1 VTGSI
6 APIPGKLEVPADFD
20 ALRDPRRWLTPSRL
34 FYLIVALAGLA
45 FFLLP
50 IYWMAITAVKPES
63 DVLSIPPS
71 FWPSHFDFGS
81 LRTVLTSSTLL
92 TALKNSVILTFIPVV
107 GDTLSAAVVAYAFAR
122 LRAPGSGVLFA
133 LMLATLM
140 IPFQVTLIPQFI
152 LFNYLGWIDTF
163 LPLIVPTFF
172 GTAFNVFLL
181 RQFFRQIPREL
192 DEAAT
197 LDGLGH
203 FGIFRRIILPMSKPA
218 LVAVATFS
226 FVYHWNDFLYPLVYL
241 NSPGKY
247 PLPYAINQYALGA
260 YGFAEYN
267 HLFALGLFSTLPC
280 LILFFLAQ
288 RYFVSGIVVA
298 GQMDAM

>member
-1 VTGSI
+1 MKSTVGPMTGGI
-6 APIPGKLEVPADFD
+6 AIP
-20 ALRDPRRWLTPSRL
+20 ALIRNSRDLQRSLTPSRL
-34 FYLIVALAGLA
+34 FYFIVAVGGLA
-45 FFLLP
+45 LFLLP

-63 DVLSIPPS
+63 EVLSIPPS
-71 FWPSHFDFGS
+71 FWPSTFDLNG
-81 LRTVLTSSTLL
+81 LRDVLTSPTLL
-92 TALKNSVILTFIPVV
+92 KSIENSVILTVIPVV
-107 GDTLSAAVVAYAFAR
+107 GDTVSAAFVAYAFAR

-133 LMLATLM
+133 LMLATIM
-140 IPFQVTLIPQFI
+140 VPFQVTLIPQFL
-152 LFNYLGWIDTF
+152 LFNWLGWVDTF

-203 FGIFRRIILPMSKPA
+203 FGIFFRIILPLSKPA
-218 LVAVATFS
+218 LAAVATFS

-241 NSPGKY
+241 NSPEKY
-247 PLPYAINQYALGA
+247 PIPYAINQYASGA
-260 YGFAEYN
+260 YGNVSYN
-267 HLFALGLFSTLPC
+267 HFFSLGLISTIPC

-288 RYFVSGIVVA
+288 RYFVKGIAVA
-298 GQMDAM
+298 GQLDAM